1 MSSKSVL
8 QECQVRVSYKSVKKE
23 CLTRVSSQSV
33 KQESY
38 RALRNSV
45 KQGCLT
51 RVLPSVSS
59 QGVPQVG
66 SLENVTNKYCL
77 CSSTFVSAFGF
88 VGFILF
94 FGKSTIVSN
103 IFRCL

>member
-8 QECQVRVSYKSVKKE
+8 QEYQK
-23 CLTRVSSQSV
+23 RVSSQIV

-45 KQGCLT
+45 KQRCLT
-51 RVLPSVSS
+51 RVSPSVSN

-66 SLENVTNKYCL
+66 SLENVIKKYCF
-77 CSSTFVSAFGF
+77 CSSIFVSAFGF

-94 FGKSTIVSN
+94 FPINNSN
-103 IFRCL
+103 LIN